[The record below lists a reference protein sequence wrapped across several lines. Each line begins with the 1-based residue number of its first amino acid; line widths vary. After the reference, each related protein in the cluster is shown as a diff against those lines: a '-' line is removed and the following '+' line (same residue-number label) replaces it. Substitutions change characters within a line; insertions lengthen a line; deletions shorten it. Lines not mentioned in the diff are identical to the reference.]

1 MPAKSGQQFPSAHES
16 YSLEVDSSKNAI
28 TITGESLEGSLQ
40 NEVLRST
47 ELNLMPFQDQ
57 RLKKKNQRSVV
68 IYLFIFLF
76 VRQFKGN
83 YSQR

>member
-1 MPAKSGQQFPSAHES
+1 MPGKSGQQFPSAHES

-40 NEVLRST
+40 NEVLRPT

-57 RLKKKNQRSVV
+57 RLKKKKKNA
-68 IYLFIFLF
+68 L
-76 VRQFKGN
+76 
-83 YSQR
+83 